1 MKAIRNDG
9 FFVYICLN
17 RIMSNSKVYCKTDI
31 LNSVAEAKDA
41 FAQYGVKSIGL
52 FGSFVKDSVNESS
65 DVDLLVDF
73 IPEKKSF
80 DNFMDLAFYLE
91 ELFGRKVEIVTPQS
105 LSKHI
110 GPHILKE
117 VENVYQY

>member
-1 MKAIRNDG
+1 M
-9 FFVYICLN
+9 N
-17 RIMSNSKVYCKTDI
+17 RLMSYSKVYSKKDI
-31 LNSVAEAKDA
+31 LDSVAEAKDTIA
-41 FAQYGVKSIGL
+41 KYGVKSIGL
-52 FGSFVKDSVNESS
+52 FGSFVKDSANDSS

-117 VENVYQY
+117 VENVYQS